1 MTDLRPF
8 TPADADAFAALQL
21 AALGRAGS
29 GEDLLAADARRPP
42 TDLLRRQLLVAAD
55 GEVLGARSF
64 RPGPSRHPASCT
76 RS

>member
-8 TPADADAFAALQL
+8 TPADAGAFAALQL

-42 TDLLRRQLLVAAD
+42 TDLLRRASWSRQTVRSW
-55 GEVLGARSF
+55 VPRSF
-64 RPGPSRHPASCT
+64 RPGPSRRPVSCT